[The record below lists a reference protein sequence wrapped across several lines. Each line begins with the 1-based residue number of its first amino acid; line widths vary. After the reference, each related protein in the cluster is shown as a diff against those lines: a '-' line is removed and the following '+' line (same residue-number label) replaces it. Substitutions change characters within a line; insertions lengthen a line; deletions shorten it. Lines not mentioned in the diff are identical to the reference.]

1 MLSIQEIINDEDPNK
16 SIGQILD
23 DLHSKGP
30 VDNKLVEKLTYY
42 KEFHAGEF
50 AEHEENIIS
59 TLGLFYKNKS
69 PSNLY
74 SFILGAIGNQ
84 YKKQYGEYLTPVQA
98 SIRDA
103 VEEKQFISISAP
115 TSAGKSFSIKE
126 YISTQDGDAVIIVPS
141 RALIAEY
148 VENLKGYFEH
158 DKDVMISTFVDYVYT
173 NRNLR
178 RIFVLTPE
186 RTKDLTTFSKKL
198 NINLFFFDEAQVS
211 EEQERGVIFDVTVR
225 RVQKLFPTAKLIFA
239 HPFVDNPEAQFKK
252 HNIDT
257 LEKYSRS
264 YAHNTVGKIFIYA
277 HKNGNDYYFSPY
289 MNKGYLLKKAAS
301 FSGSFE
307 QFAFSGNKSVLIYV
321 SKASVYDGKFINK
334 FKKYTAKFKKIVDR
348 EALKIINNVGDILGA
363 NNQGHRS
370 VLVELLNIGVV
381 IHHGSVPL
389 EVRYLVEKFIKAGFA
404 RICFAT
410 STLAQGINMPF
421 DIVWLANM
429 KMYGESEQKRC
440 LAFKNLIGRSG
451 RLSKNKEFDY
461 GYVYTHNAEL
471 LSRRVKT
478 PFKLEEKS
486 VLENP
491 VDSDN
496 DNHELIKSIVNGT
509 FNEDINLP
517 ESKIERLQNNNI
529 YKNITFILDT
539 VFNEQFGSKLIGP
552 ENRERRDKV
561 KSCFLSLYETS
572 LGRELYDGE
581 RNVFKSAI
589 DIIFLVMAGRS
600 FKEIVGIRYSYIS
613 DRDGNNNGISRFSQP
628 ANKLPDSNLTRPYSL
643 FHSVNSRDVSY
654 DTVVFDTYDYLDT
667 VISFSLTDVFVGAFK
682 LYLNDTD
689 DQRAAVF
696 IDFLR
701 YGTINKA
708 HIMLM
713 RYGIQPE
720 DVPLVAPYL
729 KFISEEKIE
738 IDPVLEFSDNELWK
752 KISWYLP

>member
-1 MLSIQEIINDEDPNK
+1 MLSIQDIINDEDPNK

-30 VDNKLVEKLTYY
+30 VDNKLIEKLTYY
-42 KEFHAGEF
+42 KEFHADKF
-50 AEHEENIIS
+50 AAHEENIVS

-74 SFILGAIGNQ
+74 SFILGAIGKQ
-84 YKKQYGEYLTPVQA
+84 YKKKYKEYLTPVQA
-98 SIRDA
+98 SIHDA

-126 YISTQDGDAVIIVPS
+126 YISTQKGDAVIIVPS

-148 VENLKGYFEH
+148 VENLKTYFEEN
-158 DKDVMISTFVDYVYT
+158 KEVMISTFVDYVYT
-173 NRNLR
+173 SRNLR

-186 RTKDLTTFSKKL
+186 RTKDLTAFSRKL
-198 NINLFFFDEAQVS
+198 NVNLFFFDEAQVS

-225 RVQKLFPTAKLIFA
+225 RVLKLFPSAKLIFA
-239 HPFVDNPEAQFKK
+239 HPFVDNPEAQFQK
-252 HNIDT
+252 HNIST
-257 LEKYSRS
+257 PEKYSRS

-289 MNKGYLLKKAAS
+289 INKGHLLKKAAI

-307 QFAFSGNKSVLIYV
+307 DFAFSGDKSVLVYV
-321 SKASVYDGKFINK
+321 SKASVYDGRFINK
-334 FKKYTAKFKKIVDR
+334 FKKYTAKFKKIEDKN
-348 EALKIINNVGDILGA
+348 ALDIINSVEDILGA
-363 NNQGHRS
+363 NNQDHRS

-451 RLSKNKEFDY
+451 RLSKEKEFDY

-486 VLENP
+486 ILENS

-496 DNHELIKSIVNGT
+496 DNHELIESIVDGT

-517 ESKIERLQNNNI
+517 ESKIKRLQNDTI
-529 YKNITFILDT
+529 YTDIAFILDT
-539 VFNEQFGSKLIGP
+539 VFDGHFGSKLIGP
-552 ENRERRDKV
+552 ENRDRRSAIKL
-561 KSCFLSLYETS
+561 CFLSLYEAS

-581 RNVFKSAI
+581 RNVFNSAI
-589 DIIFLVMAGRS
+589 DIMFFVMAGRS

-613 DRDGNNNGISRFSQP
+613 DRDRNNNGISKFSQP

-643 FHSVNSRDVSY
+643 FHSVNSKDVNY

-667 VISFSLTDVFVGAFK
+667 VISFSLNDVFVGAFT
-682 LYLNDTD
+682 LYLNDTED
-689 DQRAAVF
+689 KRADVF

-701 YGTINKA
+701 YGTINEV

-720 DVPLVAPYL
+720 DVASVAPFVE
-729 KFISEEKIE
+729 FISDERIE
-738 IDPVLEFSDNELWK
+738 LSPSIEFVDNELWK